1 MQTSSQVLLA
11 LRVSV
16 EKLGEIL
23 IGLYMLLGL
32 FPLQLLTF
40 FFSLFCTFSVL
51 IIMWWEDFLYG
62 AIYLVFCKLLI

>member
-1 MQTSSQVLLA
+1 
-11 LRVSV
+11 
-16 EKLGEIL
+16 LGEIL